1 MAREYPGI
9 YRYEHVVSSNG
20 HGKLEHAGSAPGA
33 DALSGSVQGGNPAW
47 AQPSPR
53 SAPRVLSGS

>member
-20 HGKLEHAGSAPGA
+20 HGKLEHVGSAPGA
-33 DALSGSVQGGNPAW
+33 DA
-47 AQPSPR
+47 
-53 SAPRVLSGS
+53 